1 MSLFAAYLTKGDYN
15 VFLVDWSQL
24 AATPWYYTAAS
35 NTEPV
40 AKHTATMLDHLS
52 RSTGADLQDFH
63 LIGFSLG
70 AHVVG
75 LTGKKVKTGRIR
87 KITGW

>member
-1 MSLFAAYLTKGDYN
+1 M
-15 VFLVDWSQL
+15 FLVDWGKM
-24 AATPWYYTAAS
+24 AKVPWYYTAAS
-35 NTEPV
+35 NTLPV
-40 AKHTATMLDHLS
+40 GKHTASLLDHLS

-75 LTGKKVKTGRIR
+75 ITGKHVKEGRIK
-87 KITGW
+87 KITGQL